1 MQEMTRPS
9 SPDDAFAGASSGNGV
24 APSNYFN
31 QPSIKRPHWGWNV
44 ITYLFAGGIM
54 GGCGMLAAILDGRR
68 SQSEARLL
76 RNAKLASFAL
86 AAVCPMLLISHLGR
100 PERFLHMMRIFKWK
114 SPMSMGVWALVGF
127 SGVAG
132 ATATATL
139 ARSGVLPRWLRIV
152 DLPGMREAQGALG
165 YFIAGYTGVLIS
177 ATAVPIWAKGKFHI
191 PAMCIAS
198 GIGGACALN
207 TVLLAGGDNDEAIH
221 KLGALELAASA
232 AELGIILHF
241 RQYAGEYGKPMFEG
255 ARGERFKA
263 LTLQAGLSVP
273 LAIGTVLLVAKPR
286 GPLGKILAISA
297 SLLTLFGGYIMR
309 ETLIESGKLSADD
322 PKAGLAQPK

>member
-1 MQEMTRPS
+1 
-9 SPDDAFAGASSGNGV
+9 
-24 APSNYFN
+24 
-31 QPSIKRPHWGWNV
+31 
-44 ITYLFAGGIM
+44 
-54 GGCGMLAAILDGRR
+54 
-68 SQSEARLL
+68 
-76 RNAKLASFAL
+76 
-86 AAVCPMLLISHLGR
+86 
-100 PERFLHMMRIFKWK
+100 
-114 SPMSMGVWALVGF
+114 MSMGVWALVGF

-139 ARSGVLPRWLRIV
+139 ARSGIIPRWLRIV
-152 DLPGMREAQGALG
+152 DLPGMREVQGALG

-207 TVLLAGGDNDEAIH
+207 TVLLAGGNDNEESIH

-241 RQYAGEYGKPMFEG
+241 RQYAGEYAKPMFEG
-255 ARGERFKA
+255 WRGERFKT
-263 LTLQAGLSVP
+263 LTLQAGLAVP
-273 LAIGTVLLVAKPR
+273 IAIGATLLVAKPR
-286 GPLGKILAISA
+286 GLAARIMATSA
-297 SLLTLFGGYIMR
+297 SLLTLVGGYIMR